1 MFHTMGMLVPELI
14 EALVDLD
21 LPVDSSIDLSLSSG
35 LNYRYAVPVRFV
47 YFRDVKKSVIGTFA
61 KISVD

>member
-1 MFHTMGMLVPELI
+1 MGMLVPELI

-35 LNYRYAVPVRFV
+35 LNYHGVRATTGV

>member
-35 LNYRYAVPVRFV
+35 LNYHGVRATTGTRYRYA
-47 YFRDVKKSVIGTFA
+47 SS
-61 KISVD
+61 ISVT